1 MTAVGRFQPD
11 VIILDD
17 GFQHLGLYRDLDLVL
32 LDDAAPLG
40 NGHLLPRGILREAAA
55 TLGAADGI
63 VFTRCAPLPSSRR
76 AHTDLAPAKMPV
88 FRSMHKPFYHIMQS
102 GRLTHRPAA
111 SGPMI
116 SYDLSKLKGAR
127 MADFSGIARND
138 DFQRVLVE
146 NSANLVALRA
156 FGDHHP
162 YAAADLRRIAAEA
175 LRCDADVLV
184 TTEKDYMRLPSTFDW
199 PLDLIVMGV
208 EIDFGDQESAFRE
221 FLKTALAL

>member
-1 MTAVGRFQPD
+1 
-11 VIILDD
+11 
-17 GFQHLGLYRDLDLVL
+17 
-32 LDDAAPLG
+32 
-40 NGHLLPRGILREAAA
+40 
-55 TLGAADGI
+55 
-63 VFTRCAPLPSSRR
+63 
-76 AHTDLAPAKMPV
+76 
-88 FRSMHKPFYHIMQS
+88 
-102 GRLTHRPAA
+102 
-111 SGPMI
+111 
-116 SYDLSKLKGAR
+116 
-127 MADFSGIARND
+127 
-138 DFQRVLVE
+138 VLVE

-221 FLKTALAL
+221 FLKTVLAL